1 MLTPKWLLAN
11 LPRACKNKSHM
22 ERILKEI
29 WLLIIICF
37 SISTNNQAQL
47 RIMPMGNSITYDENS
62 YDYPPHVRPVGDRI
76 SYRYKLYQLI
86 TEAGYSFDF
95 VGSEDAGNNYFQ
107 NAEMDDNAG
116 FPGIDKEQLAY
127 LMKYGKNLVTGIQIT
142 PGYYMATYP
151 ADIILLHIGTNNLNP
166 YDVDVVFSALLDNIR
181 YAAPNAIILV
191 ARIINRYGFSSSQ
204 TTLYNDYVQALIAN
218 RGDSK
223 IISVNMETGAGINYY
238 ADMFDDLHPNTT
250 GYNKMAAKWFQAI
263 DGLNQAPVVSTI
275 PQQSIPQGTSAFN
288 NISLDPYVT
297 DAEDADNAIQW
308 TYRQQ
313 AGSKYTVSISTGRVL
328 SVSVNDLNWYGSET
342 ITLKA
347 RDSGSGA
354 FQKTDSVDVAF
365 TVTKGNEPPSI
376 TSVPVT
382 TTNED
387 DNYSYTITA
396 TDNDGDPLTYS
407 APVKPSWLS
416 FSSSTH
422 ILSGKPTNSEVGIHN
437 VTLRVTD
444 GKDPVDQSF
453 QLTVVNVNDLPVI
466 TSTPITSVDVNTA
479 YLYEFTAADVDV
491 GDILTYSALSK
502 PAWLNFSSDEIKGI
516 LYGTPLAAQIGPNS
530 VILKVS
536 DGKADILQ
544 GFTIMVNDPTGIDE
558 NEIQYKYTIYPNP
571 ASRVVYFKSYLSANI
586 RLMIYDA
593 SGLLQKEVTAKNTD
607 ELEIDVS
614 DLRKGMYLYKILTDD
629 HIITGKLSLT
639 D

>member
-1 MLTPKWLLAN
+1 
-11 LPRACKNKSHM
+11 
-22 ERILKEI
+22 
-29 WLLIIICF
+29 
-37 SISTNNQAQL
+37 
-47 RIMPMGNSITYDENS
+47 MGNSITYDENS

-86 TEAGYSFDF
+86 TEAGYTFDF

-116 FPGIDKEQLAY
+116 FPGMDKEQLAY

-142 PGYYMATYP
+142 PGYYLDTYP
-151 ADIILLHIGTNNLNP
+151 ADIVLLHIGTNNLNA
-166 YDVDVVFSALLDNIR
+166 DATVVSALLDNIR
-181 YAAPNAIILV
+181 HAAPNAIILV
-191 ARIINRYGFSSSQ
+191 ARIINRYGYSSSL
-204 TTLYNDYVQALIAN
+204 TTLYNDNVQAMIAA

-238 ADMFDDLHPNTT
+238 TDMFDDLHPNTA
-250 GYNKMAAKWFQAI
+250 GYNKMALKWFQAM
-263 DGLNQAPVVSTI
+263 DALNQAPVVSSV
-275 PQQSIPQGTSAFN
+275 PPQSIPQGTVSFN

-297 DAEDADNAIQW
+297 DAEDADNAIHW

-313 AGSKYTVSISTGRVL
+313 IGSKFTVNISTGRVL

-354 FQKTDSVDVAF
+354 FQKTDSVDVVF
-365 TVTKGNEPPSI
+365 TVTKGNEPPVI
-376 TSVPVT
+376 TSVPLT

-387 DNYSYTITA
+387 NNYSYTITA

-407 APVKPSWLS
+407 APLIPAWLS
-416 FSSSTH
+416 FSSSTR

-437 VTLRVTD
+437 ITLRVTD

-479 YLYEFTAADVDV
+479 YLYEFTATDVDV

-502 PAWLNFSSDEIKGI
+502 PGWLNFSADEIKGI
-516 LYGTPLAAQIGPNS
+516 LYGTPLAVNIGPNS

-544 GFTIMVNDPTGIDE
+544 GFTIMVNNPTGIDE
-558 NEIQYKYTIYPNP
+558 NGVNNKYTIYPNP
-571 ASRVVYFKSYLSANI
+571 ANHIVYFKSYLPANI
-586 RLMIYDA
+586 KLMIYDA
-593 SGLLQKEVTAKNTD
+593 SGLLQKEVIAKNTN

-614 DLRKGMYLYKILTDD
+614 DLPKGMYLYKILTDNN
-629 HIITGKLSLT
+629 IITGKLSLI